1 MKLSYAQNL
10 EDLTLAHVFPG
21 KRDGFYVDVGGGH
34 PVADNVTFWF
44 YLQGWHGLIVEP
56 QAGLCELYAHVRPR
70 DIAVATL
77 VGAAEGEIDFHM
89 VDRLHGFS
97 TTVIGNAEGAAGF
110 GAGYTTVKHPVT
122 TLKALCARHDI
133 RHIDVLKIDVEGAE
147 ADVLAGMDWSI
158 ARPRVIVIEA
168 IVPGSM
174 EDASAGWE
182 PFVLEQGYRFAFFDG
197 LNRFYVADEA
207 AELMARFPAEKL
219 DWGSVEHLWDHG
231 RAPQNTGHADHQ
243 LAMRLVDGF
252 LASLPKLDPVFLKSL
267 LLKGEDA
274 GERPDSAALR
284 DALLGALQQESLGRT
299 HAAGHHSGAQ
309 LDTIMA
315 SDAFRAALG
324 RIACGYDGGHLMDD

>member
-1 MKLSYAQNL
+1 VKLSYAQNL

-77 VGAAEGEIDFHM
+77 VGRAEGEVDFHV

-97 TTVIGNAEGAAGF
+97 TTVIDHAEGAAGF
-110 GAGYTTVKHPVT
+110 GAGYKTARHKIT
-122 TLKALCARHDI
+122 TLKALCERHGI

-147 ADVLAGMDWSI
+147 ADVLAGVDWVH
-158 ARPRVIVIEA
+158 ARPRVLVIEA

-182 PFVLEQGYRFAFFDG
+182 PFVLDQGYRFAFFDG

-207 AELMARFPAEKL
+207 AELMARFPADKL
-219 DWGSVEHLWDHG
+219 DWGLVEHLWDHG
-231 RAPQNTGHADHQ
+231 RAPQNSGHADHQ

-252 LASLPKLDPVFLKSL
+252 LASLPKLDPALLKTL
-267 LLKGEDA
+267 LLKNEDTGEKS
-274 GERPDSAALR
+274 DSAALR
-284 DALLGALQQESLGRT
+284 DELLGALQQESLGR
-299 HAAGHHSGAQ
+299 APADGLHSGTP
-309 LDTIMA
+309 LDAIME

-324 RIACGYDGGHLMDD
+324 RIACAYDGGHLMDD